1 MTNIPETGRTPRVQI
16 RLVVIQILVLSLLG
30 TLGGRLWYLQIREGD
45 EYAKEASGNHVQQ
58 VVEPAVRGS
67 ILGPRSAPAG
77 PQAKIPMHA
86 KTGTAEVYGKQTTSW
101 FATYTKDYTVV
112 MTISQGG
119 TGSGASGPAVRNIY
133 ALYGVSDDGT
143 INKKNA
149 LLPTPEKSL
158 PKIQTDG
165 TIKAPKVAKDPAK
178 DQRASQEGAPEPDET
193 QQAATVNT
201 STGGNR
207 LTRRGAVCAE
217 TGGCSHDRGQQLPG
231 LRVRPRARG
240 LDPAAGPR
248 LAGPPARLADL
259 FSALALSMIGSLLV
273 FSATRNRTEINQ
285 GDPYYFLIRHLMN
298 TSIGFA
304 LMIGTVWV
312 GHRTLRTAVPLL
324 YGASVFLILLVLTPL
339 GSTVNG
345 AHSWIVL
352 GGGFSL
358 QPSEFVKITIILG
371 MAMLLAA
378 RVDAGDKPYPDHRT
392 VLQALGLA
400 AVPMLIVMLM
410 PDLGS
415 VMVMVI
421 IVLGVLLASGAS
433 NRWVFGLLGAGTLG
447 AVAVWQLGILDEYQ
461 IARFAAFANPSLD
474 PAGVGYNTNQARIAI
489 GSAD

>member
-1 MTNIPETGRTPRVQI
+1 MTGANSFQV
-16 RLVVIQILVLSLLG
+16 
-30 TLGGRLWYLQIREGD
+30 
-45 EYAKEASGNHVQQ
+45 SG
-58 VVEPAVRGS
+58 
-67 ILGPRSAPAG
+67 
-77 PQAKIPMHA
+77 
-86 KTGTAEVYGKQTTSW
+86 Y
-101 FATYTKDYTVV
+101 
-112 MTISQGG
+112 
-119 TGSGASGPAVRNIY
+119 GPAR
-133 ALYGVSDDGT
+133 AGWT
-143 INKKNA
+143 R
-149 LLPTPEKSL
+149 LLARDSL
-158 PKIQTDG
+158 
-165 TIKAPKVAKDPAK
+165 A
-178 DQRASQEGAPEPDET
+178 R
-193 QQAATVNT
+193 
-201 STGGNR
+201 R
-207 LTRRGAVCAE
+207 L
-217 TGGCSHDRGQQLPG
+217 DWPI
-231 LRVRPRARG
+231 
-240 LDPAAGPR
+240 
-248 LAGPPARLADL
+248 L
-259 FSALALSMIGSLLV
+259 FSALALSMIGSVLV

-298 TSIGFA
+298 TGIGFA
-304 LMIGTVWV
+304 LMIGVVWV

-421 IVLGVLLASGAS
+421 IVLGLLLASGAS

-447 AVAVWQLGILDEYQ
+447 ALAVWQLGVLDEYQ

-489 GSAD
+489 GSGGLTGSGLFHGSQTTGQFVPEQQTDFVFTVAGEELGFVGAGLIIVLLGIVLWRACRIARETTELYGTIVAAGIVAWFAFQAFENIGMTLGIMPVTGLPLPFVSYGGSSMFSVWVAVGLLQSIKVQRPMSA